1 MSEWIPRN
9 HKGLYDLVTLIV
21 AYIGNNALNF
31 GMDKDSRSGDWYNFI
46 FITCFEKYLPLAKN
60 WLDDKKRTP
69 YITNELKGVEKEL
82 IPLLRDLAT
91 MLKGNKLVLDADLAA
106 MHLPK
111 RPTHEP
117 HPSPVA
123 DLPPMVEISPLESNR
138 LKIIFRPEGEGT
150 EHKKAKPKGQHGVE
164 IKWGF
169 FDEAVKRQDELPNSL
184 FDTNSPYILKF
195 NLDDAGK
202 AVSIALRWENN
213 VGVKGP
219 WGPIMKVVVP

>member
-1 MSEWIPRN
+1 MSDWLAVG
-9 HKGLYDLVTLIV
+9 HKKLYDLVTEIV
-21 AYIGNNALNF
+21 TYIDNHAVMF

-46 FITCFEKYLPLAKN
+46 FKTCFEKYLPLAKS
-60 WLDDKKRTP
+60 WLDETKRTP
-69 YITNELKGVEKEL
+69 YITTELKGIEEEL
-82 IPLLRDLAT
+82 IPLIRDLAT
-91 MLKGNKLVLDADLAA
+91 MLKGNKLVLDADLMA
-106 MHLPK
+106 MHIPP

-123 DLPPMVEISPLESNR
+123 DLPPFVEIVPLESNR
-138 LKIIFRPEGEGT
+138 LKIVYRPEGEGT
-150 EHKKAKPKGQHGVE
+150 EHKSGKPKGQHGVE

-169 FDEAVKRQDELPNSL
+169 FDEAVKKQDDLPNSL
-184 FDTNSPYILKF
+184 FDTDSPYILKF

-219 WGPIMKVVVP
+219 WGQ